1 MSIEV
6 ILFLLVPLI
15 IGAMGEAA
23 KKLIL
28 GTVKPSKQGFKG
40 WRGVYVVT
48 LRVHAVIVGALIGL
62 VGHSFELPVPD
73 YFGASLGGVVLAY
86 ACAGVIASFAYDAL
100 VKVPRNLIG
109 FFTRQL
115 NSNGPTY

>member
-28 GTVKPSKQGFKG
+28 GTVKPSKEGYKG

-48 LRVHAVIVGALIGL
+48 LRLHAVIVGALIGL
-62 VGHSFELPVPD
+62 VGHSFEIPTPD
-73 YFGASLGGVVLAY
+73 YFGTSLGGVVLAY
-86 ACAGVIASFAYDAL
+86 ACAGVIAAFAYDML

-109 FFTRQL
+109 FFSRQFD
-115 NSNGPTY
+115 NNGPSY